1 MKLVTFQDAA
11 GPRIGAV
18 TADLQHVVDLQAAQ
32 EAAFGRPDPALASML
47 ALMDA
52 GPAGLERADALLHAA
67 VTEAIRPLAGLKLLA
82 PVPEPRQL
90 RDFSVFEKHLLQCGA
105 TISRLN
111 LTGGAG
117 GPKAGPLPEVWYRQ
131 PVYYKG
137 NRFSVVGTD
146 TTVEWPSYAK
156 LMDYELEFGV
166 FIGKRG
172 RNIPPERAM
181 EHVFGYCIYN
191 DFSARDAQFQ
201 EMPGLLGPAKG
212 KDFDTGNAM
221 GPWLV
226 TRDEVPDP
234 YALTMSVRVNGEE
247 RGRGHSGEMHHRFEA
262 MIVHVSMDETLHVG
276 EFLGSGTVGNGCGLE
291 FGQFLNDGDVV
302 ELEVTG
308 LGILRNTLRKP

>member
-1 MKLVTFQDAA
+1 MKLVTFAHAD
-11 GPRIGAV
+11 GPHIGAL
-18 TADLQHVVDLQAAQ
+18 TADLGHVVDLQAAQ
-32 EAAFGRPDPALASML
+32 ERAFGRPDPAFGSMI

-52 GPAGLERADALLHAA
+52 DTAGLAQADAVLRAGIA
-67 VTEAIRPLAGLKLLA
+67 EATLPLASLRLLA

-117 GPKAGPLPEVWYRQ
+117 GPKAGPLPPVWYRQ

-146 TTVEWPSYAK
+146 TTVVWPSYAK

-166 FIGKRG
+166 FIGRRG
-172 RNIPPERAM
+172 RNIAPERAM

-221 GPWLV
+221 GPWIV

-234 YALTMSVRVNGEE
+234 HALEMRVRVNGEE
-247 RGRGHSGEMHHRFEA
+247 RGHGNSCDMHHRFEA
-262 MIVHVSMDETLHVG
+262 MIAHVSLDETLHAG

-291 FGQFLNDGDVV
+291 SGQFLNDGDVV

-308 LGILRNTLRKP
+308 LGVLRNTIRKP